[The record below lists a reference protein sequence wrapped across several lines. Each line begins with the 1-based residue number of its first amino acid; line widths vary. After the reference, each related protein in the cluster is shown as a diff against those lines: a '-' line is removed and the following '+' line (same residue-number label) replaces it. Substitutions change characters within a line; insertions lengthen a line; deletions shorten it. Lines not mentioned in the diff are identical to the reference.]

1 MVAMLKKTLKTFI
14 FGFVCL
20 LLVFIISAGVFFAIR
35 FVLSI
40 DVSGAENTL
49 KSDGALGSDVKDK
62 DKRVNF
68 LFLGKDN
75 TSGLCD
81 VIMLVSY
88 NVTDSSVGVVQIP
101 RDTYAKYTEGSYK
114 KLNGAVSALG
124 SEKAFC
130 TFLSE
135 SFGVRIDHYVS
146 LDLEAVGEI
155 VDIVGGVEVNVP
167 CDMRYIDAEQGLYID
182 IKAGKTLL
190 DGEAAKKFVR
200 FRSSY
205 AEGDIG
211 RIDAQK
217 IFLAALLG
225 KLKNGTS
232 ALEIGTVAAKIIDKI
247 DTSLSL
253 ADMITLAK
261 AAFSVP
267 AEKIRFVT
275 LAGEGAIAK
284 KSGASYYVIS
294 RPSCI
299 EIFREIFS
307 ADVNEDNF
315 DSDRLFLNR
324 DYEEFERIYFSSA
337 GYTVYDAAAI
347 CKDGIDIA
355 NKK

>member
-1 MVAMLKKTLKTFI
+1 MLKKTLKTFI

-20 LLVFIISAGVFFAIR
+20 LLVFIISAGVFFAVR

-49 KSDGALGSDVKDK
+49 KSDGDVGSGVKDK

-146 LDLEAVGEI
+146 IDLEAVGEI
-155 VDIVGGVEVNVP
+155 VDILG
-167 CDMRYIDAEQGLYID
+167 
-182 IKAGKTLL
+182 T
-190 DGEAAKKFVR
+190 
-200 FRSSY
+200 RS
-205 AEGDIG
+205 
-211 RIDAQK
+211 
-217 IFLAALLG
+217 
-225 KLKNGTS
+225 
-232 ALEIGTVAAKIIDKI
+232 IIQFFY
-247 DTSLSL
+247 LSQ
-253 ADMITLAK
+253 A
-261 AAFSVP
+261 
-267 AEKIRFVT
+267 
-275 LAGEGAIAK
+275 
-284 KSGASYYVIS
+284 
-294 RPSCI
+294 
-299 EIFREIFS
+299 
-307 ADVNEDNF
+307 
-315 DSDRLFLNR
+315 
-324 DYEEFERIYFSSA
+324 
-337 GYTVYDAAAI
+337 
-347 CKDGIDIA
+347 
-355 NKK
+355 

>member
-1 MVAMLKKTLKTFI
+1 
-14 FGFVCL
+14 
-20 LLVFIISAGVFFAIR
+20 
-35 FVLSI
+35 
-40 DVSGAENTL
+40 
-49 KSDGALGSDVKDK
+49 
-62 DKRVNF
+62 
-68 LFLGKDN
+68 
-75 TSGLCD
+75 
-81 VIMLVSY
+81 MLVSY

-146 LDLEAVGEI
+146 LDIEAVGEI

-253 ADMITLAK
+253 TDMITLAK

-275 LAGEGAIAK
+275 LAGE
-284 KSGASYYVIS
+284 
-294 RPSCI
+294 
-299 EIFREIFS
+299 
-307 ADVNEDNF
+307 
-315 DSDRLFLNR
+315 
-324 DYEEFERIYFSSA
+324 
-337 GYTVYDAAAI
+337 
-347 CKDGIDIA
+347 
-355 NKK
+355 